1 MASKKKSTQRKV
13 KEMFKPYDEDKVPES
28 MPFPALWRVHSTK
41 TQTTA
46 VPQLSDIQRSWI
58 LDVALRGIDLT
69 QLTAEM
75 LKALH
80 KTVKHDALEAKP
92 FQHQPEA
99 ADRKEEA
106 QLPKLV
112 AAWNT
117 KKGNKVETKKD
128 DDNESDS
135 GSDDSED
142 EADDAVQ
149 DTLLRGY
156 TKTGW
161 ALAIQKVVS
170 NKVSSAKTKAKL
182 QRARGANS
190 TEPEPGS
197 STPPASSPGSARAA
211 EKLLRICAYTGRDK
225 FRDECHD
232 AIHEFSKTLSGSNAG
247 GKFRKAERELWAKT
261 DQRHWEEA
269 AGNEQDVDW
278 EERQNLIPLGF
289 KQMVDDLNSSPKFHP
304 FVALYLMSWLGED
317 GQMKFRW
324 AESVPKELALP
335 VFKETYKPLVEE
347 ACNTIYK
354 WSEVSLRALELD
366 AGRADTSGPSFP
378 LTVEGVE
385 DASPKALVTVVKKY
399 LADSYAAAF
408 GTTDIPWGDIETT
421 PANFYDVTQFEPKVS
436 LSRVDA
442 LTRDELYELGGML
455 AAVAGTGTRGL
466 FRKGVAPAR
475 AAAAPPAPPETE
487 IPVPPA
493 GKEVEDAEAARM
505 KQAEEA
511 ERQQREIDE
520 GARRAEEAEEA
531 ARQQREAEKVAR
543 EREAEEAAPGAE
555 EAAHQQREAEEAARQ
570 QREAEKVAREREA
583 EEAAREREAEEA
595 AREREA
601 EKVAEDAARLQ
612 AGTGEGEGEGG
623 KKKRGRKRK
632 AEQQL
637 LPEGGEGSGRP
648 ARDAAAER
656 RSSAKLRW
664 VILVG
669 GQAIKFGITDL
680 SRDGT

>member
-182 QRARGANS
+182 QQARGANS

-289 KQMVDDLNSSPKFHP
+289 KQMVDDLNSSPKFRP

-543 EREAEEAAPGAE
+543 EREAEEAA
-555 EAAHQQREAEEAARQ
+555 RQ
-570 QREAEKVAREREA
+570 Q
-583 EEAAREREAEEA
+583 
-595 AREREA
+595 
-601 EKVAEDAARLQ
+601 
-612 AGTGEGEGEGG
+612 
-623 KKKRGRKRK
+623 
-632 AEQQL
+632 
-637 LPEGGEGSGRP
+637 PPHNGS
-648 ARDAAAER
+648 
-656 RSSAKLRW
+656 
-664 VILVG
+664 
-669 GQAIKFGITDL
+669 T
-680 SRDGT
+680 SR